1 MKRLRFLVALAATL
15 LWAGLA
21 VGNANAQAVVQA
33 YQTDNTLQVG
43 MIIQLADGSKTKVQ
57 AASQQKADKM
67 RGVVVAANDAP
78 ISISGE
84 NDNRQA
90 YVATSGNYKVLV
102 SDQNGSIGKNDY
114 IVVSSI
120 DGVGMKAN
128 GTATYALGKALEGF
142 NGRTNVQGQTNVKD
156 AGGSTRTVHFGYI
169 QVGVDVGRNPLFKTE
184 ASNVPDFLQK
194 LTDSVANK
202 PVSAVR
208 IYVGLGIL
216 LATVIIVFSLLYSGV
231 RTSMVSLG
239 RNPLA
244 KKSILRNLFEVVLI
258 GLIVL
263 ISGLFGVYLL
273 LKL

>member
-102 SDQNGSIGKNDY
+102 SDQNGSIGKN
-114 IVVSSI
+114 
-120 DGVGMKAN
+120 
-128 GTATYALGKALEGF
+128 
-142 NGRTNVQGQTNVKD
+142 
-156 AGGSTRTVHFGYI
+156 
-169 QVGVDVGRNPLFKTE
+169 PLFKTE